1 MEIFCFNKNQGYKG
15 ERKSEILGK
24 KGHSVNRLADLG
36 LNIVPSFFI
45 GSDDFKNLD
54 VCTPKDLLK
63 IGVNSIEEIT
73 KKKFGASKDPLFL
86 EVFLS
91 PSIEIEIDKSIQ
103 GIGYNN
109 GSVKCLAGQTSNDFA
124 YLQYKKFL
132 LNFVKCHSN
141 LKTINELTLNKIKE
155 LPLDK
160 ACSSILDI
168 WKSGFPVDPYEQ
180 LQRVLFYFKESFY
193 KNILNKNIAC
203 AVGVRAM
210 VFGNYSKDSCT
221 GRFYTRNVFSG
232 DAELQGG
239 FSKNTFIKSKK
250 TEDIKNLSQGYL
262 KNLEKVAYVLDGY
275 FKEIRMVNFVI
286 EQKDVW
292 IVDEFRTE
300 EKSVKASIRVLID
313 LHIRGTIDD
322 DYFLKNIGLNEIT
335 SLLHPVISPSARNVL
350 EYIDIGE
357 IGSMGVARGR
367 VYFSTDKLLKAY
379 KDAIIK
385 KEDSDVILCMAATY
399 ASDVKAIEI
408 GNGVVCS
415 EGGYAS
421 HAPVVARS
429 LGKPA
434 ILGKKL
440 DIGVD
445 SVMIGDSLVKEGDY
459 ISIEVPAVGSPRIY
473 FGKVELEFLDAKA
486 SGLKRIMEIVSRK
499 IQIHQKK
506 HQFKFNVLANADTAN
521 DIETALQF
529 GADGVGLCRTEHM
542 FFEKER
548 INYFR
553 LLFVSDLQKIRK
565 IILNKLKEIQKNDFA
580 KMLRVLKGKLLTV
593 RLLDAPLHEFIP
605 NTKQDIAEIEKVLLK
620 HDLQFKED
628 INVKFRRLR
637 ETNPMLG
644 MRGCRFGISFP
655 DVYEMQEQALLEA
668 AIEYYNENDARNE
681 VNLKIMFPLISYLE
695 ELDFLKNG
703 MNIEGHNIL
712 GLKGVEQAICNKY
725 NIATLPFTVE
735 TGVMIEVPSAALL
748 SGKLAEKASFFSF
761 GTNDLVQMMHGMS
774 RDDINSFYPA
784 YTQYDIIKDNPFIVL
799 SDVAKRLILYSINE
813 GRLTRPDLYA
823 SICGEH
829 AADPRVVRFCIQN
842 KIDAVSCSAFCVPLI
857 RLVIA
862 QYFID

>member
-24 KGHSVNRLADLG
+24 NGHSVNVLADLG
-36 LNIVPSFFI
+36 VNIVPSFFI

-54 VCTPKDLLK
+54 VGTPKDLLK

-73 KKKFGASKDPLFL
+73 KKKFGAKKDPLFL

-91 PSIEIEIDKSIQ
+91 PSIEIEIEKSIL

-109 GSVKCLAGQTSNDFA
+109 ESVKCLAEKTSNDFA
-124 YLQYKKFL
+124 YLQYRSFL
-132 LNFVKCHSN
+132 LNFAKCHPN
-141 LKTINELTLNKIKE
+141 LKSISDLTLKE
-155 LPLDK
+155 VKKLPFDK

-168 WKSGFPVDPYEQ
+168 WKSGFPADPYEQ
-180 LQRVLFYFKESFY
+180 LQMVLFYFKDSFY
-193 KNILNKNIAC
+193 KNVLNKNIAC

-210 VFGNYSKDSCT
+210 VFGNYSDSSCI
-221 GRFYTRNVFSG
+221 GSFHTRNVFSG

-239 FSKNTFIKSKK
+239 FSKNSFIKNKK
-250 TEDIKNLSQGYL
+250 TEIIKNLSQAYF

-275 FKEIRMVNFVI
+275 FKEIRTINFII
-286 EQKDVW
+286 EQKDIW

-300 EKSVKASIRVLID
+300 GKSVKASIRVLID
-313 LHIRGTIDD
+313 LHTRGAIDD

-335 SLLHPVISPSARNVL
+335 SLLHPGISSSTRNVL

-367 VYFSTDKLLKAY
+367 VYFSTDTLLRAY
-379 KDAIIK
+379 KDAVVR

-434 ILGKKL
+434 ILGKEL
-440 DIGVD
+440 NIGTD
-445 SVMIGDSLVKEGDY
+445 SVMIGKTLVKEGDY
-459 ISIEVPAVGSPRIY
+459 ISIEVPIVGSPRIY
-473 FGKVELEFLDAKA
+473 FGRVELEFVDAKT
-486 SGLKRIMEIVSRK
+486 SGLNKIMEIVSRK

-506 HQFKFNVLANADTAN
+506 HKFNFNVLANADNAN

-529 GADGVGLCRTEHM
+529 GASGVGLCRTEHM

-553 LLFVSDLQKIRK
+553 LLFVSDLHKIRK
-565 IILNKLKEIQKNDFA
+565 VILNKLKEIQKADFA
-580 KMLRVLKGKLLTV
+580 KMLKVLKGKPLTV

-605 NTKQDIAEIEKVLLK
+605 KTKQDIAEVEKILLE
-620 HDLQFKED
+620 HDPQFKED
-628 INVKFRRLR
+628 INVKFGRLR

-681 VNLKIMFPLISYLE
+681 VHLKIMFPLVSGLE

-703 MNIEGHNIL
+703 LNTEGDIIL
-712 GLKGVEQAICNKY
+712 GLKGVEQSICNKY

-735 TGVMIEVPSAALL
+735 IGVMIEVPSAALL
-748 SGKLAEKASFFSF
+748 SSKLSEKASFFSF
-761 GTNDLVQMMHGMS
+761 GTNDLVQMMYGMS

-784 YTQYDIIKDNPFIVL
+784 YTQYDIVKDNPFMVL
-799 SDVAKRLILYSINE
+799 SDVIKRFILYSINE

-829 AADPRVVRFCIQN
+829 AADPNVVKFCIQN
-842 KIDAVSCSAFCVPLI
+842 KIDAVSCSVFCIPLI
-857 RLVIA
+857 RMIVA